1 LNLFLSKQNSL
12 KKRTTIVHRLH
23 QKDASML
30 FSQEKEMLAT
40 LQCLE
45 RSFVNRQKS
54 TKLKMSILP
63 TLMCSLFAGHA
74 AAEAGPYRVTDLGT
88 LGGDG
93 TAQALGINEAG
104 QVVGYAT
111 AVSLKYYAF
120 LWDDGVMTD
129 LGTLPTGSTSRAI
142 GLNDNGQVVGFAFD
156 GSAAGGAHNH
166 AFLWENGVMTDLF
179 PEPAHSV
186 ANAINDAGQVVG
198 QYNLNRPYIWQ
209 DGGFIELGSFG
220 GGNSWGYALDI
231 NNAGQVV
238 GSSPVNNGSGGLAQH
253 AFLWEDGVMIDLG
266 ALPGLPDS
274 RAHAVNELGQVVG
287 FSSFFDPDTTDELF
301 ESFLWEGGV
310 MIDLGVPGDLN
321 RAHDIND
328 SGQIVGWSSSGAYI
342 YEDGVV
348 TILNT
353 LIPAGS
359 GVRISVATGINNAG
373 QIVGYGLF
381 GGRFHALL
389 LTPAEEDTPSV
400 SIDDVSVAEGNAGLT
415 DAVFTVTLSEPAS
428 ENVTVNYTTANGTAS
443 AGADYIAASGT
454 VTIPDGLSSA
464 TVTVSVIGDTAT
476 EPDETFQLNLSQAV
490 GATISDG
497 QGVGTIVDDEPLFL
511 TIDDVTMQ
519 EGRFGTREFVFT
531 VTLSAAS
538 GAPVTVNY
546 GTADGTAVAGS
557 DYNAQSGVLTFAP
570 GQATKTI
577 RIAVK
582 GDRKREADET
592 FFVNLSNV
600 VGAHLQDIQ
609 GVGTILNDDR

>member
-1 LNLFLSKQNSL
+1 
-12 KKRTTIVHRLH
+12 
-23 QKDASML
+23 
-30 FSQEKEMLAT
+30 
-40 LQCLE
+40 
-45 RSFVNRQKS
+45 
-54 TKLKMSILP
+54 
-63 TLMCSLFAGHA
+63 
-74 AAEAGPYRVTDLGT
+74 VTDLGT

-93 TAQALGINEAG
+93 TAQAFGINEAG

-111 AVSLKYYAF
+111 TASLKYHAF

-129 LGTLPTGSTSRAI
+129 LGTLPTGSTSRAF

-166 AFLWENGVMTDLF
+166 AFLWENGVMIDLF
-179 PEPAHSV
+179 PEPAHSL

-238 GSSPVNNGSGGLAQH
+238 GSSPVNNGSEGLSQH

-274 RAHAVNELGQVVG
+274 RAHAINELGQVVG
-287 FSSFFDPDTTDELF
+287 FSSVFDPDTTDESF
-301 ESFLWEGGV
+301 ESFLWEDGV

-348 TILNT
+348 TNLNT

-359 GVRISVATGINNAG
+359 GVSISVAAGINNAG

-389 LTPAEEDTPSV
+389 LTPAEEGTPSV
-400 SIDDVSVAEGNAGLT
+400 SIDDVIVTEGNAGLT
-415 DAVFTVTLSEPAS
+415 DAVFTITLSEPAS
-428 ENVTVNYTTANGTAS
+428 ENVMVSYSTADGTAS
-443 AGADYIAASGT
+443 AGDDYIAQAGT
-454 VTIPDGLSSA
+454 AAIPVGLSSA
-464 TVTVSVIGDTAT
+464 TVTLGVVGDTAA
-476 EPDETFQLNLSQAV
+476 EPNETFQVNLSQAV
-490 GATISDG
+490 GAIISDG
-497 QGVGTIVDDEPLFL
+497 QGVGTIVDDEPHFL
-511 TIDDVTMQ
+511 TIDDVAMQ
-519 EGRFGTREFVFT
+519 EGLFGTREFVFT

-538 GAPVTVNY
+538 GAPVTVDYDTAN
-546 GTADGTAVAGS
+546 GTAAAGS
-557 DYNAQSGVLTFAP
+557 DYYAQSGFLTFAP
-570 GQATKTI
+570 GQTTKTI
-577 RIAVK
+577 VIVVK
-582 GDRKREADET
+582 GDWKREADET
-592 FFVNLSNV
+592 FFANLSNG
-600 VGAHLQDIQ
+600 VGAQLQDSQ
-609 GVGTILNDDR
+609 GVGTILNDDRRR